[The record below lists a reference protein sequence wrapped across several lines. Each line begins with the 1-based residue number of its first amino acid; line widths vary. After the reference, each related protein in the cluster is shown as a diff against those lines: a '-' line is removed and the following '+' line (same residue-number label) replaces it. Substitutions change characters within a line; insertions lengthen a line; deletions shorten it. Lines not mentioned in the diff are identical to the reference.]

1 LNIRDKGLHRGAR
14 DILIW
19 VAATSLLEWLILAP
33 PSAVSSEL
41 IRLGLHG
48 AVGLGLALCVATLS
62 TLGLWLVR
70 LSARSWLRH
79 LPWLSLG
86 LWGYSLG
93 AALSKGDWAQSQSWV
108 AQLPLVV
115 GLAFALGG
123 LSLSVL
129 RAQLRPWLVATL
141 YLGASALFSALDL
154 SQLRGLYPA
163 LHLSLYLL
171 SGLTGLIGLEA
182 SRAGSRASEGVSSS
196 GLRAYGAP
204 TLSASL
210 GLIYIWLQLAGGTLE
225 HTQLAQV
232 SPRATLLPSWRAPQ
246 RGIGSLA
253 ESLQSLEGLNRE
265 ALAVERAASARAEEL
280 RAQSAAPMNL
290 LLIIVDTL
298 RYDALY
304 HSELEGPSSQ
314 LKAPLATPEDLPFIS
329 AWRSKGGVHSFL
341 NAYTQAGRTKL
352 STPALFRSSEVS
364 LKQRSGGLQLTERLN
379 RAGYHSLAL
388 TPEYFLWPVKNGAS
402 HLLKPFEQSWHY
414 TEDKQH
420 HALKLWRELLD
431 HKDPERPLF
440 AWLHLY
446 MMHAPYFAGERRL
459 SRRDGPPHERYR
471 RALKTLDQQLKSVI
485 DALDERGMLDNT
497 VIALSSDHG
506 EGLGDHHADGH
517 GMGVFDEQSRVP
529 LLIYDPRLKAEP
541 KRLHRELVGNC
552 DLSPTLSALLGL
564 PQHLGDEGR
573 SLLPLMM
580 RRGEEL
586 NWPYSYLLS
595 NGNASERGLVTQGR
609 EKLTYQP
616 RRSLLALYD
625 LKRDPVELE
634 NLAGSSPEQVTALAH
649 EMISQLPSLGLPS
662 SLKRS
667 DPQRWAE
674 ERRGALAAASAL
686 ISSLSSSQSSSQS
699 RYSAEL
705 LKRLTRVA
713 DELRAPEL
721 LEELSRALKQSP
733 IGPLEVTALRI
744 KPALGEAR
752 IKAALEEHR
761 ADPSSLSAELLSLS
775 AYRPDRFGDPWLLE
789 LLSALGEPSEHP
801 ALWSAWLALSR
812 AWPHKSSDLPHYK
825 ALIQRELSASGLSA
839 LSAPLLRRL
848 SEPGLLSL
856 IQKGEEAELL
866 KSLGELLKRRL
877 LSDSAERLELYSA
890 VAALSLAQRLAP
902 SLKPELRAA
911 LRQRCLALIHE
922 DPRAQLKKSAVTTL
936 ASLANSSA
944 ERAQVIKALIKSAQ
958 ERLILVPII
967 DALSRLPS
975 PETTRF
981 LKEMRRRAKT
991 GYARISAK
999 KALKKLK
1006 RGSRGKRAKRR
1017 GKRRKPKQR
1026 REERK
1031 LKKRAK
1037 PRRRGRPKHPTQ
1049 RNAPAPKP

>member
-1 LNIRDKGLHRGAR
+1 MNTRDRGLHRGAR
-14 DILIW
+14 DILLW
-19 VAATSLLEWLILAP
+19 AAATSLLEWLILAP

-41 IRLGLHG
+41 MRLSLHG
-48 AVGLGLALCVATLS
+48 AVGLSLALCVATLS
-62 TLGLWLVR
+62 MLGRWLTR

-86 LWGYSLG
+86 LWGHILG
-93 AALSKGDWAQSQSWV
+93 AALSKGDWAQSQSWA

-115 GLAFALGG
+115 GLAFAVGG
-123 LSLSVL
+123 LSLSLL
-129 RAQLRPWLVATL
+129 RALLRPWLLATL
-141 YLGASALFSALDL
+141 CLGASALFSALDL

-171 SGLTGLIGLEA
+171 SGLTALIGLEA
-182 SRAGSRASEGVSSS
+182 SRAGSHTKPRVSSS
-196 GLRAYGAP
+196 RLLGYGASA
-204 TLSASL
+204 LNASL

-232 SPRATLLPSWRAPQ
+232 SPRATLLPSWRPPQ

-253 ESLQSLEGLNRE
+253 EGLKSLELLNRE
-265 ALAVERAASARAEEL
+265 ALAVERAARARAEEL

-304 HSELEGPSSQ
+304 QSELEGPSSQ
-314 LKAPLATPEDLPFIS
+314 LEAPLATPEDLPFIS
-329 AWRSKGGVHSFL
+329 AWRGKGGVHSFL

-485 DALDERGMLDNT
+485 DALDERGMLENT

-541 KRLHRELVGNC
+541 TRLHRELVGNC

-609 EKLTYQP
+609 EKLSYRA

-625 LKRDPVELE
+625 LKRDPVELV
-634 NLAGSSPEQVTALAH
+634 NIAGSSPERVTQLAH
-649 EMISQLPSLGLPS
+649 DLITQLPSLGLPR

-674 ERRGALAAASAL
+674 ERSAALAAASAL
-686 ISSLSSSQSSSQS
+686 ISSQSS
-699 RYSAEL
+699 YSAEL
-705 LKRLTRVA
+705 LKRLTRLA
-713 DELRAPEL
+713 DELSAPEL
-721 LEELSRALKQSP
+721 LEELSQALKRSP

-752 IKAALEEHR
+752 IKRVLEEHS

-801 ALWSAWLALSR
+801 ALWGAWLALSR
-812 AWPHKSSDLPHYK
+812 AWPHKNSDLPHYK
-825 ALIQRELSASGLSA
+825 ALIQQELSSPDLSA

-848 SEPGLLSL
+848 GEPGLLSL
-856 IQKGEEAELL
+856 IQKSKEPELL
-866 KSLGELLKRRL
+866 KSLSELLKRRL
-877 LSDSAERLELYSA
+877 LSDSTERLELYSA

-902 SLKPELRAA
+902 SLKPKLRAA
-911 LRQRCLALIHE
+911 LRERCLTLIHE

-936 ASLANSSA
+936 ASLAPTSA
-944 ERAQVIKALIKSAQ
+944 ERPQVIKALIKSAQ

-981 LKEMRRRAKT
+981 LKKMRRSART

-1006 RGSRGKRAKRR
+1006 RGSNGKRTKRR

-1026 REERK
+1026 SEERR

-1037 PRRRGRPKHPTQ
+1037 PRRRGRPKPPTTLI
-1049 RNAPAPKP
+1049 APPPKP